1 MNKYQRFDIAPIKQH
16 ADKPQLLFYG
26 AQSTL
31 NSAVRWKTRR
41 SLQVRGHQLLKR
53 VGLAVRHMDVSGG
66 MVRVRAAEQGS
77 LEC

>member
-1 MNKYQRFDIAPIKQH
+1 MNKYQRFDIASIKRH
-16 ADKPQLLFYG
+16 ADKSQWLFHG

-31 NSAVRWKTRR
+31 NSAVRSKIEI
-41 SLQVRGHQLLKR
+41 SVQGRGHHLLKR
-53 VGLAVRHMDVSGG
+53 VGIAVRHMDVSGG